1 VLATALACWAG
12 EHQGALGVAFMG
24 MVGSRPT
31 SGSGYGLQAGKSSA
45 GWVEVNGMRQRLP
58 WETC

>member
-1 VLATALACWAG
+1 
-12 EHQGALGVAFMG
+12 MG